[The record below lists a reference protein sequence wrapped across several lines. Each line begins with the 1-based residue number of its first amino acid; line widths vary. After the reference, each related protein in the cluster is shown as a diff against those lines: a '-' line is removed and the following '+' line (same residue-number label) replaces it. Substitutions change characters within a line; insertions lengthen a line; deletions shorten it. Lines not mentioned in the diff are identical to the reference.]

1 MEDGYA
7 AGLDGMGGG
16 GFDQYMNQD
25 FYNDR
30 DDEADL
36 TNNAQSSINVEYDPL
51 ADARKENE
59 HEEKRYQQI
68 LKRFRIISPEEV
80 EKMLSENHIKP
91 TNIG

>member
-1 MEDGYA
+1 VEVLKGKAKKDFDDRFYDLDDNFIDDGDMEDGYA

-16 GFDQYMNQD
+16 GFDQYMNED

-59 HEEKRYQQI
+59 HEEKRY
-68 LKRFRIISPEEV
+68 
-80 EKMLSENHIKP
+80 
-91 TNIG
+91 

>member
-1 MEDGYA
+1 MEVLKGKAKKDFDDRFYDLDDNFIDDGDMEDGYA

-16 GFDQYMNQD
+16 GFDQYMNED

-59 HEEKRYQQI
+59 HEEKRY
-68 LKRFRIISPEEV
+68 
-80 EKMLSENHIKP
+80 
-91 TNIG
+91 

>member
-1 MEDGYA
+1 MEVLKGKAKKDFDDRFYDLDDNFIDDGDMEDGYA

-16 GFDQYMNQD
+16 GFDQYMNED

-51 ADARKENE
+51 ADARKDNE
-59 HEEKRYQQI
+59 HEEKRY
-68 LKRFRIISPEEV
+68 
-80 EKMLSENHIKP
+80 
-91 TNIG
+91 